1 MKNKKE
7 VNSKEIKGSTF
18 ILQRKDKKMLMQLR
32 DEKSE
37 HYPNMWCF
45 PGGRGKIGEKIE
57 DTVARE
63 TKEEFD
69 IDLKLEN
76 CKLITKYI
84 LPYAPIIDYVFLCKL
99 GEDQKPKLKEGA
111 KMRWMNIEEIQKIK
125 LGFGQEVI
133 ISYLEKYL
141 KI

>member
-1 MKNKKE
+1 MINKKK
-7 VNSKEIKGSTF
+7 VNLKEIKGSTF

-32 DEKSE
+32 DSKSE

-45 PGGRGKIGEKIE
+45 PGGRGENGEKIE

-76 CKLITKYI
+76 CELITKYI
-84 LPYAPIIDYVFLCKL
+84 LPYAPIVDYVFLCKL
-99 GEDQKPKLKEGA
+99 SEDQKPKLKEGA
-111 KMRWMNIEEIQKIK
+111 GMKWMNIEDIQKIK

-141 KI
+141 KT